1 MIVTSKQMKQIEQNA
16 NGLGV
21 PYLTMMEN
29 AGSQAAE
36 YIRRTLKQLEGL
48 KVAVFCG
55 KGNNGGDGL
64 VVARRLF
71 QMGCDVNVILC
82 DGVPSTNDAQTMY
95 NQAVELGIPML
106 HMDAGEE
113 ILALMQ
119 EVDVVVDAIYGSGFH
134 GEMDELHQA
143 LCTLMN
149 SAIAAVFSLDIPSGI
164 GCDSGEISPNA
175 VMADFTI
182 VFDSLK
188 PAHLLSKIIPNMGR
202 IIRASIGIPHS
213 AHDGIEELVSQID
226 ESIVEKIPQKPIDA
240 HKTSTG
246 RLQNFAGSFGMA
258 GAAIL
263 SGMGA
268 LRSGA
273 GYLVTVCPRDVY
285 PIIATNLIQS
295 TFKFLDGSYDVR
307 PLLGGASAV
316 AVGCGM
322 GQGENQRTLLKNIL
336 STAKCPV
343 IIDADGLNNLSRDLD
358 LLKER
363 TCPVIITPHAGE
375 MASLC
380 KCKAPDILRRPIG
393 YALDFAREH
402 NVIVLLKGANTI
414 IATPEGQI
422 AVNSTGNPGLAKA
435 GSGDVLTGMIASFV
449 SQGMEP
455 LDAVKC
461 GVYLHGLAADRCAE
475 RLGQTYMQPDDILTD
490 LGVILQ

>member
-164 GCDSGEISPNA
+164 GCDSG
-175 VMADFTI
+175 
-182 VFDSLK
+182 
-188 PAHLLSKIIPNMGR
+188 
-202 IIRASIGIPHS
+202 
-213 AHDGIEELVSQID
+213 
-226 ESIVEKIPQKPIDA
+226 
-240 HKTSTG
+240 
-246 RLQNFAGSFGMA
+246 
-258 GAAIL
+258 
-263 SGMGA
+263 
-268 LRSGA
+268 
-273 GYLVTVCPRDVY
+273 
-285 PIIATNLIQS
+285 
-295 TFKFLDGSYDVR
+295 
-307 PLLGGASAV
+307 
-316 AVGCGM
+316 
-322 GQGENQRTLLKNIL
+322 
-336 STAKCPV
+336 
-343 IIDADGLNNLSRDLD
+343 
-358 LLKER
+358 
-363 TCPVIITPHAGE
+363 
-375 MASLC
+375 
-380 KCKAPDILRRPIG
+380 
-393 YALDFAREH
+393 
-402 NVIVLLKGANTI
+402 
-414 IATPEGQI
+414 
-422 AVNSTGNPGLAKA
+422 
-435 GSGDVLTGMIASFV
+435 
-449 SQGMEP
+449 
-455 LDAVKC
+455 
-461 GVYLHGLAADRCAE
+461 
-475 RLGQTYMQPDDILTD
+475 
-490 LGVILQ
+490 